1 LKINTQK
8 KEQMTFLIN
17 KYECDDDNGDNKNT
31 LMAIFSMCSHKM
43 SLQSGVW
50 GLYRVT

>member
-1 LKINTQK
+1 
-8 KEQMTFLIN
+8 MTFLIN

-31 LMAIFSMCSHKM
+31 RMGIFSMCSHKM
-43 SLQSGVW
+43 SLQSDKGVW